1 MLMILSVN
9 QLRETIVGRV
19 ILMAWHK
26 VRQAQKLT
34 GKARSSLYRDMSSGR
49 SSYRTDSDGGR
60 SIDTSELIRVYGEL
74 RQEGTVSRD
83 TERHS
88 DETHNQVMSEL
99 IREIKSLR
107 DEVSGLRNELQE
119 VRRIED
125 KTEVA
130 ETSNKK
136 QSWWRRL
143 IS

>member
-49 SSYRTDSDGGR
+49 LSYRTDSDGGR

-88 DETHNQVMSEL
+88 DETYNQVMSEL
-99 IREIKSLR
+99 IG
-107 DEVSGLRNELQE
+107 VGSG
-119 VRRIED
+119 
-125 KTEVA
+125 
-130 ETSNKK
+130 
-136 QSWWRRL
+136 
-143 IS
+143 

>member
-1 MLMILSVN
+1 
-9 QLRETIVGRV
+9 
-19 ILMAWHK
+19 MAWHK

-49 SSYRTDSDGGR
+49 LSYRTDLDGGR
-60 SIDTSELIRVYGEL
+60 SIETTELIRVYGDL
-74 RQEGTVSRD
+74 IQEETVSRD
-83 TERHS
+83 HERHVY
-88 DETHNQVMSEL
+88 ETQNQVMSEL

-107 DEVSGLRNELQE
+107 DEVSGLRSELQE

-136 QSWWRRL
+136 QNWWRRL

>member
-1 MLMILSVN
+1 
-9 QLRETIVGRV
+9 
-19 ILMAWHK
+19 
-26 VRQAQKLT
+26 
-34 GKARSSLYRDMSSGR
+34 MSSGR
-49 SSYRTDSDGGR
+49 LSYRTDLDGGR
-60 SIDTSELIRVYGEL
+60 SIETSELIRVYGEL

-83 TERHS
+83 AERHG
-88 DETHNQVMSEL
+88 DETQNQVISEL

-107 DEVSGLRNELQE
+107 DEVSGLRNELQS

-130 ETSNKK
+130 ETSDKK

>member
-1 MLMILSVN
+1 
-9 QLRETIVGRV
+9 
-19 ILMAWHK
+19 
-26 VRQAQKLT
+26 
-34 GKARSSLYRDMSSGR
+34 
-49 SSYRTDSDGGR
+49 
-60 SIDTSELIRVYGEL
+60 
-74 RQEGTVSRD
+74 
-83 TERHS
+83 
-88 DETHNQVMSEL
+88 MSEL

>member
-1 MLMILSVN
+1 MILSVN
-9 QLRETIVGRV
+9 QLCETTLGRV
-19 ILMAWHK
+19 VLMAWHK

-49 SSYRTDSDGGR
+49 LSYRTDSDGGR
-60 SIDTSELIRVYGEL
+60 SIETSELIRVYGEL

-83 TERHS
+83 TDRQVN
-88 DETHNQVMSEL
+88 ETQNQVMSEL

-136 QSWWRRL
+136 QPWWRRL
-143 IS
+143 VS

>member
-1 MLMILSVN
+1 
-9 QLRETIVGRV
+9 
-19 ILMAWHK
+19 MAWHK

-34 GKARSSLYRDMSSGR
+34 GKSRSSLYRDMSSGR
-49 SSYRTDSDGGR
+49 LSYRTDLDGGR
-60 SIDTSELIRVYGEL
+60 SIETTELIRVYGDL
-74 RQEGTVSRD
+74 RQEETVSRD
-83 TERHS
+83 HERHV
-88 DETHNQVMSEL
+88 DETQNQVMSEL

-136 QSWWRRL
+136 QNWWRRL

>member
-1 MLMILSVN
+1 
-9 QLRETIVGRV
+9 
-19 ILMAWHK
+19 MAWHK

-49 SSYRTDSDGGR
+49 LSYRTDVDGGR

-74 RQEGTVSRD
+74 RQEETVSRD
-83 TERHS
+83 AEGHGN
-88 DETHNQVMSEL
+88 ETYNQAMSEL

-130 ETSNKK
+130 ETPYKK
-136 QSWWRRL
+136 QPWWRRL